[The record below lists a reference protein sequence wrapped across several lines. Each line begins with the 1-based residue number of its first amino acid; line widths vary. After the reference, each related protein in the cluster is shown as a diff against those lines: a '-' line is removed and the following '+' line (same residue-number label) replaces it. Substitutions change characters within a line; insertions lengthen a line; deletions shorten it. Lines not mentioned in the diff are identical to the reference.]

1 MDGDFSRFYPKAEL
15 REEIENGPDRRTPD
29 DGLRA
34 RTADLHGFFHGR
46 VDRRLRG
53 VAEKS
58 DRRDEDEP

>member
-34 RTADLHGFFHGR
+34 RTVFYLFSQ
-46 VDRRLRG
+46 LL
-53 VAEKS
+53 
-58 DRRDEDEP
+58 